1 MANPSLY
8 VAAPKTPQHQAA
20 QETYNS
26 YTTGSPNPSLYV
38 MAPSTPQHQAAQE
51 TYNDLSSRGTPQY
64 SSGGSSGSGGGY
76 GGSSGG
82 SYGYSAPPPDPYA
95 QWGGKGAYDSLVSGF
110 ATQKQN
116 IYGTSNE
123 AAENSAIGLHD
134 SILDFLD
141 SSRIGQRNV
150 NDRAVQNELGRNQ
163 GLSSISGMVG
173 RGIRSGGVLL
183 ANKNASDSSASE
195 ALARAYGDIGL
206 RENNKVNNQYEQEN
220 RQIGLAQ
227 DDINTQVAAGQR
239 KIGSSREQSIN
250 SIALDARN
258 KLASL
263 DAAIAGANLP
273 QRIAIEQEKNQV
285 RAQVAGILGRY
296 DAELNQGVAGIHPTS
311 TDERRAT
318 AAGQATAGFAATNPF
333 DFSTSAPAQ
342 FQGTG
347 PFASDLPLFAAPR
360 KRTA

>member
-1 MANPSLY
+1 MFPSSNQLQGGSISVQRSAPLPLDTRPAPNIQLQPATNVMSY
-8 VAAPKTPQHQAA
+8 PAQARVAPPAPAP
-20 QETYNS
+20 TYS
-26 YTTGSPNPSLYV
+26 
-38 MAPSTPQHQAAQE
+38 AP
-51 TYNDLSSRGTPQY
+51 
-64 SSGGSSGSGGGY
+64 SSGGGSANYGGG
-76 GGSSGG
+76 SGG
-82 SYGYSAPPPDPYA
+82 SYGYAAAPPPPPPPPDPYA

-110 ATQKQN
+110 NTQKDN

-123 AAENSAIGLHD
+123 AARNSAIGLHE

-141 SSRIGQRNV
+141 SSRTGQRNV
-150 NDRAVQNELGRNQ
+150 NERAIQNELGKNQ
-163 GLSSISGMVG
+163 GFSSISGMVG

-183 ANKNASDSSASE
+183 SNKNASDSSASE

-206 RENNKVNNQYEQEN
+206 RENNKINNQYEQEN

-227 DDINTQVAAGQR
+227 DDINTQVASGQR
-239 KIGSSREQSIN
+239 KIGVSKDQSIN

-285 RAQVAGILGRY
+285 KAQVAGILGQY
-296 DAELNQGVAGIHPTS
+296 DNELNQGVAGIRPTGAN
-311 TDERRAT
+311 ERRAT
-318 AAGQATAGFAATNPF
+318 AAGLATAGVSATNPF
-333 DFSTSAPAQ
+333 DFSTAAPAQ

>member
-1 MANPSLY
+1 MFPSSNQLQGGSISVQRSAPLPLDTRPAPNIQLQPATNVMSY
-8 VAAPKTPQHQAA
+8 PAQARVAPPAPAP
-20 QETYNS
+20 TYS
-26 YTTGSPNPSLYV
+26 
-38 MAPSTPQHQAAQE
+38 APS
-51 TYNDLSSRGTPQY
+51 N
-64 SSGGSSGSGGGY
+64 SGGGGY
-76 GGSSGG
+76 SSSSGNSGG
-82 SYGYSAPPPDPYA
+82 SYGYAAAPPPPPPDPYA
-95 QWGGKGAYDSLVSGF
+95 QWGGKAAYDSLVSGF
-110 ATQKQN
+110 ATQKDN
-116 IYGTSNE
+116 IYGTSKE
-123 AAENSAIGLHD
+123 AAQNSVIGLHD

-141 SSRIGQRNV
+141 SSRTGQRNV
-150 NDRAVQNELGRNQ
+150 NERAVQNELGKNQ
-163 GLSSISGMVG
+163 GFAGIAGMVG

-239 KIGSSREQSIN
+239 KIGTSREQSIN

-285 RAQVAGILGRY
+285 RAQVAGILGQY
-296 DAELNQGVAGIHPTS
+296 DGELNQGVAGIHPTAP
-311 TDERRAT
+311 DERRAT
-318 AAGQATAGFAATNPF
+318 AAGLATAGVSATNPF
-333 DFSTSAPAQ
+333 DFSNATPAQ

-347 PFASDLPLFAAPR
+347 PFASDLPLFTAPR